1 MSAFLRSSVM
11 AIAMVAGLGI
21 LAIPIPGFA
30 QGKATR
36 IEELMTRYYDYDM
49 FNGTVLV
56 AEKGKVIYKKGF
68 GLANMEWEISNTTD
82 TKFRLGSITKQFT
95 AMLIMQLVEGGKL
108 KLEDTVSA
116 YLPYYRE
123 DIGKKVT
130 VHHLLAHTSGIPSYT
145 GLPRFFEDVSRDS
158 YEVDAFI
165 KKYCSGDLEFEPGS
179 KYRYNNSGYFLLGA
193 IIEQV
198 TGKPYEIVLKEQ
210 ILDAVGMADTGYDHH
225 NTLISRRAAGYGKTI
240 DGYENAPYL
249 DMSLPYSA
257 GSMYSTVE
265 DLYLWDQVLYT
276 DQLLSRKHKEHMFRP
291 NLNNYAYGWSVR
303 KISLG
308 RGRDSVRVVS
318 HGGGINGF
326 NTRITRLV
334 DDMHLIVLLNN
345 TGGTRLDEMTR
356 RIIRILYDQSYDL
369 PKEPVSRVLTRTLRE
384 KGVESAVQQYRELK
398 KGQPDAYNFAER
410 ELDRLGYSLL
420 RAERAKDAVE
430 ILKLNVAAFPKSSN
444 VYGRLGEAYMES
456 GEIDSAVVNYAKALE
471 LNPKNRQALRML
483 KKLYE
488 DED

>member
-1 MSAFLRSSVM
+1 MSTYFRSSVM
-11 AIAMVAGLGI
+11 AIAMVAMLGI
-21 LAIPIPGFA
+21 LVIPIPGFA
-30 QGKATR
+30 QGKAAK
-36 IEELMTRYYDYDM
+36 IEELMARYYDYDM
-49 FNGTVLV
+49 FNGTLLV
-56 AEKGKVIYKKGF
+56 AENGKVIYKKGF
-68 GLANMEWEISNTTD
+68 GLANMEWDISNTTD

-95 AMLIMQLVEGGKL
+95 AMLIMQLVERGKL
-108 KLEDTVSA
+108 KLEDTLSA

-145 GLPRFFEDVSRDS
+145 GLPRFFEDVSRDP
-158 YEVDAFI
+158 YEVDEFI

-198 TGKPYEIVLKEQ
+198 TGKPYEAVLKEQ
-210 ILDAVGMADTGYDHH
+210 ILDAVGMTDTGYDHH
-225 NTLISRRAAGYGKTI
+225 NTLISRRAVGYGKTI

-257 GSMYSTVE
+257 GSLYSSVE

-276 DQLLSRKHKEHMFRP
+276 DQLLSGKHREQMFRP

-308 RGRDSVRVVS
+308 KDRDSVRVVS

-345 TGGTRLDEMTR
+345 TGGTRLDEMSR
-356 RIIRILYDQSYDL
+356 RIIHILYDQPYNL
-369 PKEPVSRVLTRTLRE
+369 PKEPISQALAGTLRE

-398 KGQPDAYNFAER
+398 EVQLDAYNFAER
-410 ELDRLGYSLL
+410 ELNMLGYSLL
-420 RAERAKDAVE
+420 RAERVKEAVE

-444 VYGRLGEAYMES
+444 VYDSLGEAYMKS
-456 GEIDSAVVNYAKALE
+456 GETDSAIVNYAKALE

>member
-1 MSAFLRSSVM
+1 MSTFLRSSVM
-11 AIAMVAGLGI
+11 AIAMVAGLGM
-21 LAIPIPGFA
+21 LVIPIPGFA
-30 QGKATR
+30 QDKAVR

-198 TGKPYEIVLKEQ
+198 TGKLYEIVLKEQ

-225 NTLISRRAAGYGKTI
+225 NTLISRRADGYGKMI

-257 GSMYSTVE
+257 GSLYSTVE

-276 DQLLSRKHKEHMFRP
+276 DQLLSRKHKEQMFRP

-308 RGRDSVRVVS
+308 RGIDSVRVVS

-334 DDMHLIVLLNN
+334 DDRHLIVLLNN

-356 RIIRILYDQSYDL
+356 KIIRVLYDQPYDL
-369 PKEPVSRVLTRTLRE
+369 PKEPISRVLTRTLRE

-398 KGQPDAYNFAER
+398 ESQPEAYNFAER

-420 RAERAKDAVE
+420 GAGRVKEAVE
-430 ILKLNVAAFPKSSN
+430 ILKLNVVAFPKSSN
-444 VYGRLGEAYMES
+444 VYGRLGGAYIES
-456 GEIDSAVVNYAKALE
+456 GEIDSAIVNYAKALE
-471 LNPKNRQALRML
+471 LNPKNRQVLRML

-488 DED
+488 D

>member
-11 AIAMVAGLGI
+11 AVAMIAGLGI
-21 LAIPIPGFA
+21 LVIPIPGSA
-30 QGKATR
+30 QDKAIR

-49 FNGTVLV
+49 FNGAVLV
-56 AEKGKVIYKKGF
+56 AENGKVIYKKGF
-68 GLANMEWEISNTTD
+68 GLANMEWNVSNTTD

-108 KLEDTVSA
+108 KLEDTVST

-123 DIGKKVT
+123 DIGEKVT

-198 TGKPYEIVLKEQ
+198 TGKPYEAVLKEQ
-210 ILDAVGMADTGYDHH
+210 ILDVVGMADTGYDHH

-257 GSMYSTVE
+257 GSLYSTVE

-276 DQLLSRKHKEHMFRP
+276 DQLLSGKHKEQMFRP

-308 RGRDSVRVVS
+308 KDSVRVVS

-334 DDMHLIVLLNN
+334 DDRHLIVLLNN

-356 RIIRILYDQSYDL
+356 RVIRILYDHPYDL
-369 PKEPVSRVLTRTLRE
+369 PKEPISRVLAGTLRE

-398 KGQPDAYNFAER
+398 EAQTDAYNFAER

-420 RAERAKDAVE
+420 RAERVKDAVE

-444 VYGRLGEAYMES
+444 VYGRLGGAYMES

-488 DED
+488 D